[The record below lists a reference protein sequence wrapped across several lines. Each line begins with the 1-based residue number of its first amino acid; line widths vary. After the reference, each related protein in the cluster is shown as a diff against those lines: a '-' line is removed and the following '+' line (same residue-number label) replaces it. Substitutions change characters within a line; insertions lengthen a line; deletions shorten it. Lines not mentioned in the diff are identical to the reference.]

1 MVFELV
7 VLDTGEPTLPS
18 TRGATPPP
26 GISPAW
32 WQAIRCA
39 ATVILHHHH
48 HTHTTT
54 TTTTHTHHHHTHTHT
69 QHTHTHH
76 HHTRTTQ
83 TTHTTHT
90 HTHTHTPTLCA
101 CHVYA
106 SLSLSPGAIDSG
118 VSDTPRFQNSS
129 FFFLSVFRKTRR
141 KYLVMCRK
149 ILRRKHAN

>member
-90 HTHTHTPTLCA
+90 HTHTHCVRATCTP
-101 CHVYA
+101 
-106 SLSLSPGAIDSG
+106 LSLSRRGQSTRVCLIPHDFKIL
-118 VSDTPRFQNSS
+118 V
-129 FFFLSVFRKTRR
+129 FFFSVFSERQEENILSCVG
-141 KYLVMCRK
+141 KY
-149 ILRRKHAN
+149 